1 MKIAIDPSVPGG
13 SYRVEV
19 YAAESFGQMS
29 KPLAGEIDYRQP
41 APQQQVQ

>member
-1 MKIAIDPSVPGG
+1 MADTVKIAIDPSVPGG

-41 APQQQVQ
+41 AP